1 MYDPVPAQPKPK
13 WPPMTA
19 YQQLAFVSSV
29 LAGFAFAFYG
39 TLLAAPTTHRIA
51 SWSAFLA
58 VCASIC
64 FLIVTLGSTF
74 AEAALS
80 RSKILPVAI
89 QAQQEPISTLFL
101 LGIVLTL
108 ISFGFGGWVRSHKLG
123 VATTCVAVLGII
135 GVIWVM
141 QPFIHRN

>member
-1 MYDPVPAQPKPK
+1 
-13 WPPMTA
+13 MTS

-39 TLLAAPTTHRIA
+39 TLLTAPATHRIA
-51 SWSAFLA
+51 SWAAFLA

-74 AEAALS
+74 AVTAAS
-80 RSKILPVAI
+80 HSNALPEVV
-89 QAQQEPISTLFL
+89 QAQQEPLTTLFI
-101 LGIVLTL
+101 LGIILTL
-108 ISFGFGGWVRSHKLG
+108 ISFGLGGWVRSHKLG
-123 VATTCVAVLGII
+123 IATTCVALMGIM

-141 QPFIHRN
+141 QPFIHRY